1 MKAAKLPLPQSV
13 VIPMAMHI
21 GAPAKPVVKVG
32 DHVKTGQLIGEAGG
46 FVSAPIYASI
56 SGTVKKI
63 GDMTNSMGRSMQYVE
78 IESDGLDERWEGL
91 HPPKL
96 ETMQDFL
103 DAVRASGLVGLG
115 GAGFPTVVK
124 LTVKNL
130 DQIQCVIINCA
141 ECEPYVTSDTRAMLD
156 YDFDVIGGCR
166 LLQKFLHVPKI
177 VFGIEENKP
186 ECIRHYQAL
195 VAQEENMEVCPLP
208 TIYPQGGEKIL
219 IYHVMHKVVEEGKL
233 PLDVGA
239 IVLNCTTI
247 SSIARYCR
255 TGLPLVKKCVTVDG
269 SAVQACRKTSSC
281 RSGCGCS
288 DVFEATAAAS
298 RKSRGKVIYGGTDDG
313 HRGARS
319 RAADPEEHERHS
331 GADEEAD
338 ATLPEPTACITL
350 RPVRGALS
358 GESDAAAKLRSAFKR
373 KGNVERLAELKV
385 NLCMECG
392 CCAFG
397 CPAQPSARADQ
408 QARQGAGRGME
419 GCEEGR
425 GRGEKGRGRGQEG
438 GGKMS
443 QIVCG
448 LSALSRRRSPRRASC
463 ATCSSRWPRR
473 SSRA

>member
-1 MKAAKLPLPQSV
+1 MRLHIHGVHVPNRKNTAELAALRLPIPETV
-13 VIPMAMHI
+13 EIPMSMHI
-21 GAPAKPVVKVG
+21 GAPAIPVVKPG
-32 DHVKTGQLIGEAGG
+32 DSVRVGQLIGKAGG
-46 FVSAPIYASI
+46 FVSAPVYASV

-63 GDMTNSMGRSMQYVE
+63 GQQVGSGGRLMQTVV
-78 IESDGLDERWEGL
+78 IAADGKQEPDPTLQ
-91 HPPKL
+91 PPKL

-103 DAVRASGLVGLG
+103 DAVRASGMVGLG

-208 TIYPQGGEKIL
+208 AIYPQGGEKIL

-233 PLDVGA
+233 PLDAGA

-269 SAVQACRKTSSC
+269 SAVRVPKNMLVPIGM
-281 RSGCGCS
+281 RMR
-288 DVFEATAAAS
+288 DVFEACGGF
-298 RKSRGKVIYGGTDDG
+298 KEEPGKVIYGGTMMGIAVPDLEQPILKNTN
-313 HRGARS
+313 AIL
-319 RAADPEEHERHS
+319 ALTKK
-331 GADEEAD
+331 D
-338 ATLPEPTACITL
+338 AILPEPTACIRCGRCVAHCPANL
-350 RPVRGALS
+350 MPL
-358 GESDAAAKLRSAFKR
+358 EIESAFKQ
-373 KGNVERLAELKV
+373 KNVERLAELKV

-392 CCAFG
+392 CCSFG
-397 CPAQPSARADQ
+397 CPAHRPLVQTNKLAKAKLAAWRKLQS
-408 QARQGAGRGME
+408 
-419 GCEEGR
+419 
-425 GRGEKGRGRGQEG
+425 EKLDAKKEAVQ
-438 GGKMS
+438 K
-443 QIVCG
+443 
-448 LSALSRRRSPRRASC
+448 
-463 ATCSSRWPRR
+463 
-473 SSRA
+473 